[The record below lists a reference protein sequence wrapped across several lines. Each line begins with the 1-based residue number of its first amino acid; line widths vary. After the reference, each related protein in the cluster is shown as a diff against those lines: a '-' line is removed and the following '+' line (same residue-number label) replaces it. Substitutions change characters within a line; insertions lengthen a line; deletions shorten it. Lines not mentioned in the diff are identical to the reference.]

1 MNVPASPHRRGLA
14 PAVDLLLWAV
24 LGGLAVAELSGDE
37 GRSGF
42 AESAVALVVVAIAVG
57 LSRRLP
63 AASLSVA
70 TAYATAQ
77 TVSTG
82 LGLFTTLYLFVPVL
96 VVAVVAY
103 RYGLRSDRP
112 GPVVVPAILAAAVT
126 FTANAAAAVVFD
138 LDTRD
143 FLSSLVDWTGGALAL
158 VLALVAPWL
167 FARYRRRR
175 LSATRG
181 AWALAERMER
191 TRAAEADRARLR
203 ERARIASRMH
213 DSLGHD
219 LALIAVRAAALEM
232 SAGDDPERR
241 GAASELREAAHEAN
255 LRLREVIGVL
265 REGSDEDSEEPGES
279 VSTLVE
285 RASDAGL
292 SVRLLREGSDPVAG
306 SRVGR
311 TVHRVVREA
320 LTNAAKYAPGGEVS
334 VHVVRGGDVVRVTVT
349 DTGPLEAPI
358 LPARTGDGG
367 EGTGGLAG
375 LRALVKEHGGEITTG
390 PGERG
395 GFEVRALIWERS
407 EDTASDE
414 PASQTDLLR
423 SETDE
428 QARRSLRTAL
438 IVPAALTIAL
448 IGFGF
453 LTLWWV
459 SENSVLSPAGYE
471 RLAVGETVENV
482 ETTLPRFEYPARSV
496 DNPPPPPPEADDCRF
511 YLVEHVNGLP
521 PVYRLCF
528 DDGVLITKEHI
539 ERIERHE

>member
-1 MNVPASPHRRGLA
+1 MNASAGPHRRGLA

-37 GRSGF
+37 SRTMV
-42 AESAVALVVVAIAVG
+42 AESVVALVVVAIAVG

-63 AASLSVA
+63 AVSLTVA

-82 LGLFTTLYLFVPVL
+82 SGLFTTIYLFVPVL
-96 VVAVVAY
+96 VVAVLAY

-112 GPVVVPAILAAAVT
+112 GPVVAPAILAAVVT
-126 FTANAAAAVVFD
+126 FTVNAAAAVVFD
-138 LDTRD
+138 LGTRA
-143 FLSSLVDWTGGALAL
+143 FLSSLADWAGGALAL

-175 LSATRG
+175 LNATRG
-181 AWALAERMER
+181 AWALAERMEL

-285 RASDAGL
+285 HASDAGL

-311 TVHRVVREA
+311 TVHRVLREA

-334 VHVVRGGDVVRVTVT
+334 VSVVRGDGAVRVTVS
-349 DTGPLEAPI
+349 DTGPVEAPI
-358 LPARTGDGG
+358 LPARTGEDA
-367 EGTGGLAG
+367 GGLAG
-375 LRALVKEHGGEITTG
+375 LRALVEEHGGEITTG
-390 PGERG
+390 PGEQG
-395 GFEVRALIWERS
+395 GFEVRALVPELP

-414 PASQTDLLR
+414 TVSQTDRLR

-428 QARRSLRTAL
+428 QARRILRTAL
-438 IVPAALTIAL
+438 IVPVALTTAL
-448 IGFGF
+448 VGSGF
-453 LTLWWV
+453 LVLWWV
-459 SENSVLSPAGYE
+459 GSNSELSPAGYE
-471 RLAVGETVENV
+471 RLSVGDPVEGVETV
-482 ETTLPRFEYPARSV
+482 LPRFEYPARSV
-496 DNPPPPPPEADDCRF
+496 DDPPAPPPEADDCRF
-511 YLVEHVNGLP
+511 YLVEHENGLP

-528 DDGVLITKEHI
+528 DDGVLVAK
-539 ERIERHE
+539 ERIERYE

>member
-1 MNVPASPHRRGLA
+1 MNASAVSHRRGFA

-42 AESAVALVVVAIAVG
+42 AESTVALAVVAIAVG
-57 LSRRLP
+57 SFRRSP
-63 AASLSVA
+63 SVSLAVA

-96 VVAVVAY
+96 VVAVLSY

-112 GPVVVPAILAAAVT
+112 GPVVAPAILAAAVT
-126 FTANAAAAVVFD
+126 FTVNAAAAAVFG
-138 LDTRD
+138 LDTRAY
-143 FLSSLVDWTGGALAL
+143 LSSLVDWTGGALAL

-167 FARYRRRR
+167 FARYQRRR

-203 ERARIASRMH
+203 ERTRIASRMH

-232 SAGDDPERR
+232 SAQDDPERR
-241 GAASELREAAHEAN
+241 EAASELREAAHEAN

-265 REGSDEDSEEPGES
+265 REDSDRDSAEPEEGIS
-279 VSTLVE
+279 ALVE
-285 RASDAGL
+285 HASDAGL
-292 SVRLLREGSDPVAG
+292 SVRLLREGPDPEAG
-306 SRVGR
+306 SVMGR
-311 TVHRVVREA
+311 TVHRVVREG

-334 VHVVRGGDVVRVTVT
+334 VRVVRGEDAVRVTVT
-349 DTGPLEAPI
+349 DTGPVETPI
-358 LPARTGDGG
+358 LPARTGEDA
-367 EGTGGLAG
+367 GGLAG
-375 LRALVKEHGGEITTG
+375 LRALVEEHGGEITAG
-390 PGERG
+390 PGEQG
-395 GFEVRALIWERS
+395 GFEVRALVPERP
-407 EDTASDE
+407 EDIVSDE
-414 PASQTDLLR
+414 PASQTGRLR
-423 SETDE
+423 SEADE
-428 QARRSLRTAL
+428 RARRSLRTAL
-438 IVPAALTIAL
+438 IVPVALTTGL

-453 LTLWWV
+453 LTLWWLG
-459 SENSVLSPAGYE
+459 ENSVLPPSSYE
-471 RLAVGETVENV
+471 RLSVGDTVESV
-482 ETTLPRFEYPARSV
+482 QEVSPRFEYPARSV
-496 DNPPPPPPEADDCRF
+496 DHPPPPPPEADDCRF
-511 YLVEHVNGLP
+511 YLVEHESGLP

-528 DDGVLITKEHI
+528 DDGVLVAKEHI
-539 ERIERHE
+539 ERHD